1 MNKEIKITPEELSG
15 KKKYVKL
22 ASSIIVVVLFF
33 LYVFFNFKSIF

>member
-1 MNKEIKITPEELSG
+1 MNKAQNNTPEELSG

>member
-1 MNKEIKITPEELSG
+1 MNKEKKNTPEELPG

-33 LYVFFNFKSIF
+33 LYVFFNLKSFF

>member
-1 MNKEIKITPEELSG
+1 MNKEKKNAPEELSG

>member
-1 MNKEIKITPEELSG
+1 MNKEKKNTLEELSG

>member
-1 MNKEIKITPEELSG
+1 MNKEKKYTGRASG

-33 LYVFFNFKSIF
+33 LYVFLIFKSIF

>member
-1 MNKEIKITPEELSG
+1 MNKEKKNTPEELSG
-15 KKKYVKL
+15 KMKYVKL

>member
-1 MNKEIKITPEELSG
+1 MNKEKKNTPEELSG

-22 ASSIIVVVLFF
+22 ASSIIVVVLF

>member
-1 MNKEIKITPEELSG
+1 MNKEKKNTPEELSG

-33 LYVFFNFKSIF
+33 LNVFFNLKSFF

>member
-1 MNKEIKITPEELSG
+1 MNKEKKNTPEELSG
-15 KKKYVKL
+15 KNKYVKL

>member
-1 MNKEIKITPEELSG
+1 MNKEKKNTPKELSG

-33 LYVFFNFKSIF
+33 LYVFFNLKSFF